1 MMKSLKIGSLIM
13 ALMLFFVGA
22 HAQNS
27 VEKVKIG
34 DTMPQFTLNSDV
46 YGQVTPSD
54 LKGKVVLVSLFAT
67 WCGPCQKELA
77 EVQSTLYPKYKD
89 NENFRLLVI
98 GREHTDADL
107 TKYNARKKFT
117 FPLYPDPKREV
128 FSLFADQSIPRA
140 YLFGKD
146 GKLMTSKAKWW
157 TSGFFP
163 GVLWYLY
170 EVNQDDSLKMYAE
183 NYTKRIENEKYTTD
197 NHDVGFMLYC
207 SFGNGLR
214 LTSNDE
220 YKQVLLQGAESLSTR
235 FRPQVGC
242 IRSWDWNQKVWE
254 YPVIIDNMMNLEM
267 LMWASK
273 NSDNPKFA
281 EIAKSHADV
290 TMKHHFRPDYSS
302 YHVISYDTIS
312 GQPEKK
318 NTCQGYAH
326 ESCWARGQGWALY
339 GYTMMYRETGQEKYL
354 QHATNVARFIMNHP
368 RLPEDKIPYWDFDA
382 PGIPNELRDAS
393 AGALMASAFIEL
405 SQYTEGDLSKQ
416 CLSVAETQL
425 KTLSSPE
432 YLAEPGTNCNFIL
445 KH

>member
-1 MMKSLKIGSLIM
+1 MKVGSSIIAFLGLMAVCSCSAPKSEMSTLVNNSLQI
-13 ALMLFFVGA
+13 
-22 HAQNS
+22 
-27 VEKVKIG
+27 
-34 DTMPQFTLNSDV
+34 
-46 YGQVTPSD
+46 
-54 LKGKVVLVSLFAT
+54 AT
-67 WCGPCQKELA
+67 
-77 EVQSTLYPKYKD
+77 VQSKLMAENLL
-89 NENFRLLVI
+89 NEEEKL
-98 GREHTDADL
+98 
-107 TKYNARKKFT
+107 
-117 FPLYPDPKREV
+117 
-128 FSLFADQSIPRA
+128 PRTI
-140 YLFGKD
+140 GKD

-157 TSGFFP
+157 TSGFVP

-339 GYTMMYRETGQEKYL
+339 GYTMMYRFTKDRKYL
-354 QHATNVARFIMNHP
+354 EQAIKIAEFTLNHP
-368 RLPEDKIPYWDFDA
+368 NMPKDLIPYWDYNA
-382 PGIPNELRDAS
+382 PDIPNALRDAS
-393 AGALMASAFIEL
+393 AAAINCSGLLEL
-405 SQYTEGDLSKQ
+405 SQYVSGEQ
-416 CLSVAETQL
+416 AEKYYKAAEKMLQ
-425 KTLSSPE
+425 TLSSPA
-432 YLAEPGTNCNFIL
+432 YTAEEGTNGGFIL
-445 KH
+445 KHSVGNIPSGTEVDVPLTYADYYYVEALCRYKSLNDKP

>member
-1 MMKSLKIGSLIM
+1 MRISSFIITSLLFGAVCSCSAPKSEM
-13 ALMLFFVGA
+13 
-22 HAQNS
+22 
-27 VEKVKIG
+27 
-34 DTMPQFTLNSDV
+34 
-46 YGQVTPSD
+46 
-54 LKGKVVLVSLFAT
+54 
-67 WCGPCQKELA
+67 
-77 EVQSTLYPKYKD
+77 STLVNSSLQTATIQSKLMA
-89 NENFRLLVI
+89 ESLLDKE
-98 GREHTDADL
+98 GKL
-107 TKYNARKKFT
+107 
-117 FPLYPDPKREV
+117 
-128 FSLFADQSIPRA
+128 PRTI
-140 YLFGKD
+140 GKD
-146 GKLMTSKAKWW
+146 GKLVTSESRWW

-170 EVNQDDSLKMYAE
+170 EANGDDTLRAFAE
-183 NYTKRIENEKYTTD
+183 NFTKRVEREQYTTD

-214 LTSNDE
+214 LTGNEE
-220 YKQVLLQGAESLSTR
+220 YKKVLLQGSESLSTR

-273 NSDNPKFA
+273 NSNDPKFA
-281 EIAKSHADV
+281 TIAQSHADV

-302 YHVISYDTIS
+302 YHVVSYDTIS

-326 ESCWARGQGWALY
+326 ESSWARGQGWALY

-354 QHATNVARFIMNHP
+354 EHAVNIAKFIMNHP

-382 PGIPNELRDAS
+382 PNIPNELRDAS
-393 AGALMASAFIEL
+393 AGSLIASALIEL
-405 SQYTEGDLSKQ
+405 SQYTKGELSRQ

-445 KH
+445 KHSVGNNPGKGEVDVPLTYADYYYVEALVRYKRDILKESMN